1 MESTKFYTNVQAL
14 CSKKGIS
21 ITALGNK
28 LGLSNSTT
36 AGWRKGSHPRSKTL
50 KALADYFN
58 VSVDDLLSGENIE
71 MLNNQN
77 DNGTAYVSTIT
88 NNGAKRP
95 LSEQEV
101 ALLNVFSQLGVME
114 QAKLLVYAERLKEN
128 GK

>member
-1 MESTKFYTNVQAL
+1 MESTKFFTNVQEL

-36 AGWRKGSHPRSKTL
+36 FGWRKGSHPRSKTL

-58 VSVDDLLSGENIE
+58 VSVDDLLNGENIE
-71 MLNNQN
+71 MQDNQN
-77 DNGTAYVSTIT
+77 DNGTVYISTIT
-88 NNGAKRP
+88 NNGTKRP

-101 ALLNVFSQLGVME
+101 ALLDVFSQLGVME
-114 QAKLLVYAERLKEN
+114 QAKLLVYAEGLKEN
-128 GK
+128 SR